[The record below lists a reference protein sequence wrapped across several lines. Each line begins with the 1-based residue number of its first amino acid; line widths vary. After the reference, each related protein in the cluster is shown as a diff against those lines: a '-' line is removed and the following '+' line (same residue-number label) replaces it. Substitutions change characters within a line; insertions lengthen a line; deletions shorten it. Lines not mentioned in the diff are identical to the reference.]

1 MSPILNKINS
11 LCQVMLEYCIMAWHG
26 DRAKQARQVASRP
39 RQQRGALMYLSRLSF
54 SVLPGKGRE
63 AAEALK
69 TLAALVAA
77 HGGGPTRILQAHF
90 ASPEAADLQF
100 EQEVASV
107 AELEAQVRQIAALPE
122 FQQWSASF
130 SLLLSRTP
138 KREVFTVV
146 AEEGGG
152 HPGPAAAA
160 SAG

>member
-1 MSPILNKINS
+1 
-11 LCQVMLEYCIMAWHG
+11 
-26 DRAKQARQVASRP
+26 
-39 RQQRGALMYLSRLSF
+39 MYLSLLSL

-69 TLAALVAA
+69 TLAALVVA
-77 HGGGPTRILQAHF
+77 HGGGPSRILQAHF

-107 AELEAQVRQIAALPE
+107 AELDAQVHQIAGLPE

-130 SLLLSRTP
+130 SLLLNRTP
-138 KREVFTVV
+138 KREAFTTA
-146 AEEGGG
+146 AEESGG
-152 HPGPAAAA
+152 HTSPAAAA